1 MLLLREIVFSYPSA
15 DDQKP
20 LFNKL
25 SLKVEKGSF
34 FVLLGPLGSGK
45 STLVRLL
52 LGLVKFQQGEYWFNG
67 EKFTDGHRRLIS
79 VVFEN
84 VDEHFI
90 GLSIEEDLSFSPR
103 FLGFSE
109 EETKRVMREA
119 MRRAELKKP
128 LATPV
133 DSLSAGEKQR
143 LALAGAL
150 TKKPL
155 LIVSD
160 ESTSYL
166 DPQLR
171 SKVNCLF
178 LELKNRGVTVFH
190 TTHLL
195 EEALL
200 STQFGVLSGGKI
212 ELFKPSEVIT
222 NLDYFSNLGLSVPRW
237 LLKARDLVVQR
248 KQTSFLTRQDFLE
261 LLCSIS

>member
-1 MLLLREIVFSYPSA
+1 MLLLKEITLSYSSA
-15 DDQKP
+15 DFSEP
-20 LFNKL
+20 LFDEL

-52 LGLVKFQQGEYWFNG
+52 LGLLEFQKGEYWFNG
-67 EKFTDGHRRLIS
+67 EEFNSEHRNLIS

-84 VDEHFI
+84 VEDHFI

-109 EETKRVMREA
+109 KETKEVIKQS
-119 MRRAELKKP
+119 LKLVGLDKP
-128 LATPV
+128 LSTLIE
-133 DSLSAGEKQR
+133 SLSAGEKQR

-155 LIVSD
+155 LLVSD
-160 ESTSYL
+160 ESTAYL

-171 SKVNCLF
+171 VKINYLF
-178 LELKNRGVTVFH
+178 LKLKKQGVTVFH
-190 TTHLL
+190 TTHFL

-200 STQFGVLSGGKI
+200 SDKLGVLKKGKI
-212 ELFKPSEVIT
+212 ETFKPAEIFS
-222 NLDYFSNLGLSVPRW
+222 NLDYFSEIGLSVPAW
-237 LLKARDLVVQR
+237 LFQARERAR
-248 KQTSFLTRQDFLE
+248 KNNLSFSTRQE
-261 LLCSIS
+261 LLEQLCSTN